1 MPADIRRPIGECG
14 AVAIY
19 LDNHSTTRLDPRVL
33 DAMLPWLTDHYGNA
47 GSVTHEMGREARE
60 AVEHARE
67 LMAAAIGASPREI
80 VFTSG
85 ATESAN
91 LAILGSASRACAT
104 GVTGGFGQPTQIQ
117 GHVITVATEHNAV
130 LDPIEHL
137 ERLGHAVTRLPVVL
151 QADAAG
157 VVGRIRIPDLE
168 ACFRC
173 DTFLVAIMLANNE
186 IGVVQDIPAIA
197 ACVHARGGLL
207 HVDCAQAIGRM
218 PVSVN
223 DLSADLASFSSHK
236 FHGPQG
242 VGALYVRRQK
252 RAVRIDPIVF
262 GGGQERGLR
271 SGTLNVSGIVGMG
284 EAARLASENLQHE
297 IVQVRAMRDDLWR
310 LLRERIDRISLN
322 GPELDDVGVRLPNN
336 LNVQVAGVDGHSLL
350 ATLAGAGLAVS
361 SGSAC
366 SSENP
371 RPSHVLRAIG
381 LNDDEA
387 RASLRFGLSRFTTR
401 EEIVEAVAVIAAGV
415 ARLRG

>member
-1 MPADIRRPIGECG
+1 
-14 AVAIY
+14 
-19 LDNHSTTRLDPRVL
+19 
-33 DAMLPWLTDHYGNA
+33 
-47 GSVTHEMGREARE
+47 
-60 AVEHARE
+60 
-67 LMAAAIGASPREI
+67 
-80 VFTSG
+80 
-85 ATESAN
+85 
-91 LAILGSASRACAT
+91 
-104 GVTGGFGQPTQIQ
+104 
-117 GHVITVATEHNAV
+117 
-130 LDPIEHL
+130 
-137 ERLGHAVTRLPVVL
+137 
-151 QADAAG
+151 
-157 VVGRIRIPDLE
+157 
-168 ACFRC
+168 
-173 DTFLVAIMLANNE
+173 
-186 IGVVQDIPAIA
+186 
-197 ACVHARGGLL
+197 
-207 HVDCAQAIGRM
+207 
-218 PVSVN
+218 
-223 DLSADLASFSSHK
+223 
-236 FHGPQG
+236 
-242 VGALYVRRQK
+242 VRRQK

-322 GPELDDVGVRLPNN
+322 GPALDDLDVRLPNN